1 MRTSI
6 GAITARA
13 DASVSLPVRVRK
25 TIWSASPACAGKRP
39 WSRSTARCESV
50 FGSEK
55 LFAFRLPTAWERART
70 PTART
75 IQAKTT
81 IRRCAIV
88 QRVNFSIGELLS
100 GRVSSRF
107 ANLHEVQRLAESC
120 TERKY
125 SRSAGSTRILSADE
139 PATRPARAQEAAD
152 TRDDRARRPRALRG
166 ARVLRDD
173 PAGHRGGRRRLD
185 ANDLRLLSEQGRHPL
200 QRLPADEGGSRA
212 RARRTARRRGRARD
226 GARVHSLD
234 GRDREERARR
244 ATRSLHS

>member
-55 LFAFRLPTAWERART
+55 LFAFRLPTAWERAST

-81 IRRCAIV
+81 TRRWAIV
-88 QRVNFSIGELLS
+88 QRVNFSIGGLQS
-100 GRVSSRF
+100 GRGSSCF
-107 ANLHEVQRLAESC
+107 ANLHEVQRLAEGC
-120 TERKY
+120 IERKY
-125 SRSAGSTRILSADE
+125 SRSAGTTRILSADE
-139 PATRPARAQEAAD
+139 PATRPTRAQEAAN
-152 TRDDRARRPRALRG
+152 TRDDRARRARALRR
-166 ARVLRDD
+166 ARLPHHD
-173 PAGHRGGRRRLD
+173 PAGNRGGSRRLD
-185 ANDLRLLSEQGRHPL
+185 ANDLRVLPEQGRHPL
-200 QRLPADEGGSRA
+200 QRLPA
-212 RARRTARRRGRARD
+212 
-226 GARVHSLD
+226 
-234 GRDREERARR
+234 
-244 ATRSLHS
+244 